1 MSKVA
6 LVTGGETGIGL
17 AVSDALRA
25 EGYDVKSASRRSGCD
40 LADPEAVK
48 RLAASFERLDL
59 LVNNAGIAEAA
70 PLKHTGDKM
79 WQRHLAINA
88 TAPFLLCRGLAPL
101 LGASPTGHIVNIA
114 STAALQG
121 AAYVTAYTAS
131 KHALLGLSRALAEEL
146 KDVRVDAVCPGFV
159 DSPLTD
165 RSVANIVEKT
175 DLDEEG
181 ARAALAARNPSGK
194 LVTPAEVAAAV
205 VDLLRTKGSG
215 REIVLG

>member
-1 MSKVA
+1 MSRVA

-17 AVSDALRA
+17 AVFGALRA
-25 EGYDVKSASRRSGCD
+25 EGYDVKSASRRRGCD

-48 RLAASFERLDL
+48 TLAASFERLDL

-70 PLKHTGDKM
+70 PLRHTDDQL
-79 WQRHLAINA
+79 WQRHMAINA
-88 TAPFLLCRGLAPL
+88 TAPFLLCRELAPL
-101 LGASPTGHIVNIA
+101 LGSSPTGHIVNIA

-131 KHALLGLSRALAEEL
+131 KHALLGLSRALAKEL

-159 DSPLTD
+159 DSPLTE

-175 DLDEEG
+175 DLDE
-181 ARAALAARNPSGK
+181 ARRRRADR
-194 LVTPAEVAAAV
+194 
-205 VDLLRTKGSG
+205 
-215 REIVLG
+215 REPGW